1 MDDVSVSDGTT
12 EMLVN
17 GDFESGTLLPGWT
30 ASTPNGNCACSYD
43 AAVDNY
49 NCHTGSYC
57 LKDGCCGVADQISQ
71 SFMATAGQSY
81 FVSFWLLGNGGYGT
95 VFVNVT
101 LC

>member
-17 GDFESGTLLPGWT
+17 GGFELGTLLPGWT
-30 ASTPNGNCACSYD
+30 GSTPNGYCAHGYE
-43 AAVDNY
+43 AAVDSY

-57 LKDGCCGVADQISQ
+57 LNDGCYGVADQISQ

-81 FVSFWLLGNGGYGT
+81 FVSFWLLSDGGFGT
-95 VFVNVT
+95 VCVNAT
-101 LC
+101 LY